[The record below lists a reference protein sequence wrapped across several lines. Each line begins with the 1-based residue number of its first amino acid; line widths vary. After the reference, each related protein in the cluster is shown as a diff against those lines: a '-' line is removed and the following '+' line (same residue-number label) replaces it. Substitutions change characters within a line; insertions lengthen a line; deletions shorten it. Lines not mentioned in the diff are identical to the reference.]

1 MPGHVRMLQ
10 GRTGSAEPAAG
21 ARRAARA
28 RPAGQM
34 LWPDKVCIEA
44 DFPLE
49 NLTSAY
55 I

>member
-1 MPGHVRMLQ
+1 MLQ

-21 ARRAARA
+21 ARLAARA